1 MKKILFLLLAI
12 IPALSYSQ
20 VSSWRSNPP
29 QQQKAEAPKAQTPAP
44 QRNDVSNWRTQTA
57 PIRPGDPYSPNPQP
71 TRRVRVQNWNGANP
85 YGYYFGA
92 YGWYQPFPYTWYDDY
107 GWRQRSVIHV
117 YENGKRDTVKRET
130 LYYTVGLGHTNNRQA
145 SFWGTIGSKKT
156 YFILDYT
163 MSYDIDQNQ
172 YYPYGRI
179 NEVDFTLSK
188 NDFIKQGT
196 LYLGVGKRIGKFG
209 VHSMIGFGNEVIRY
223 QGKDD
228 LGGISFPKS
237 SGNFTTFKIG
247 VIRNFKFFDIRF
259 DVDPLRG
266 YSQIGIGLNNL

>member
-12 IPALSYSQ
+12 IPTLAYSQ
-20 VSSWRSNPP
+20 VSSWRSNAP
-29 QQQKAEAPKAQTPAP
+29 QKSSEAPKVQQSSP
-44 QRNDVSNWRTQTA
+44 QRNDVSSWRTQTA
-57 PIRPGDPYSPNPQP
+57 PIRPGDPYNPNPQP
-71 TRRVRVQNWNGANP
+71 TRRVRVQNWNNTNP
-85 YGYYFGA
+85 YGYYFGM
-92 YGWYQPFPYTWYDDY
+92 YGWYQPFHYTWYDDY

-117 YENGKRDTVKRET
+117 YENGRRDTVKKESV
-130 LYYTVGLGHTNNRQA
+130 YYTVGLGHTNNRQA
-145 SFWGTIGSKKT
+145 SFWGTIGGKKS

-163 MSYDIDQNQ
+163 MSYDIDKNQ
-172 YYPYGRI
+172 YYPNGRI
-179 NEVDFTLSK
+179 NEVDFPLSK

-209 VHSMIGFGNEVIRY
+209 VHSMIGFGNEIIRY

-237 SGNFTTFKIG
+237 NGNFTTFKIG
-247 VIRNFKFFDIRF
+247 VIRNFKFFDVRF
-259 DVDPLRG
+259 DTDPIRG